1 MQAVADRLLEGIEGD
16 RALIHL
22 ERLPARG
29 AHHRQPVPALAPAL
43 AARLPGPLWSHQ
55 AEALELARAGSSVV
69 VSTGTASG
77 KSLCYQLPIAEA
89 LLDAGDGVGPP
100 ASALCLYPT
109 KALAHDQLRSMTDLN
124 LPGLVAACY
133 DGDTEANAR
142 AWTRRHANVVL
153 TNPDMLH
160 AGLLP
165 HHVRWATFLSRL
177 RYVVVD
183 EMHTLRGIYGS
194 HVAHVLRRLRRL
206 CDHYGAEPAFLF
218 GSATVG
224 EPATLARALCG
235 KVVVPVTDDGSP
247 RGQRFFALWSPPVT
261 DPSSGERAS
270 AHSET
275 ASLLAQLVAGG
286 SRALAFCRSRA
297 AAETVAAEAVRRA
310 GPVSGATIRSY
321 RGGYLAS
328 ERREIEAGL
337 ASGHLRG
344 VVATSALELG
354 VDIGGLDACV
364 LDGFPGTIASMW
376 QQAGRAGRNQERS
389 LAVLVAGEDQLDRW
403 LIAHPDEVF
412 SRSPEP
418 AVVNPANPYI
428 AQPHLACAAYER
440 PLDHDDDRWWEDLDE
455 GIRHLVADD
464 RLVVREGRGYW
475 AGRGSPARAVS
486 LRSAS
491 ALEYRIAGHDGT
503 LVGTVDASRAFT
515 TVHPGA
521 VYLHQGRAYRVDEL
535 DLTDCVAWVSP
546 TTGDELTQA
555 RSETAV
561 EILDDEQCVP
571 INEGVQLH
579 LGAVAVRQHVVGYQ
593 RRSALTRQRLGSEI
607 VDLPPTCLVT
617 RAFWYTLDDTVLDL
631 AGVAPDACPGSL
643 HAAEHA
649 AIGILPLFSLCDR
662 WDVGGLSTARHP
674 DTARATILVYDGY
687 PGGAGIAELGFA
699 AGLAHLQATLEVIST
714 CRCSTGCPSCVQSPK
729 CGNWNEPLDK
739 AGAAAMLEV
748 VLAH

>member
-1 MQAVADRLLEGIEGD
+1 MQVVADRLLEGIEGD
-16 RALIHL
+16 QALIHL
-22 ERLPARG
+22 ERSPARP
-29 AHHRQPVPALAPAL
+29 ARHRQPVPALAPEL

-89 LLDAGDGVGPP
+89 LLDAADGTGPP

-109 KALAHDQLRSMTDLN
+109 KALAHDQLRSLTDLGV
-124 LPGLVAACY
+124 PGLVAACY

-142 AWTRRHANVVL
+142 SWIRCHANVVL

-165 HHVRWATFLSRL
+165 HHARWATFLSRL

-194 HVAHVLRRLRRL
+194 HVAHVLRRLRRQ

-247 RGQRFFALWSPPVT
+247 RGERFFALWSPPV
-261 DPSSGERAS
+261 DAVSGERVS

-275 ASLLAQLVAGG
+275 ASLLARLVTGG

-297 AAETVAAEAVRRA
+297 AAETVAAEAARRA
-310 GPVSGATIRSY
+310 GPVSGATIRPY

-337 ASGHLRG
+337 ASGSLRA

-403 LIAHPDEVF
+403 LMAHPDEVF
-412 SRSPEP
+412 SRPPEP
-418 AVVNPANPYI
+418 AVVNTANLYI
-428 AQPHLACAAYER
+428 ALPHLACAAYER

-464 RLVVREGRGYW
+464 RLVVREGHGYW

-491 ALEYRIAGHDGT
+491 SLEYRIIDHDGT

-521 VYLHQGRAYRVDEL
+521 VYLHQGRAYRVDDL
-535 DLTDCVAWVSP
+535 DVGDGVAWVSP
-546 TTGDELTQA
+546 TTGDEVTQS
-555 RSETAV
+555 RSEAAV
-561 EILDDEQCVP
+561 EILEDEQCFP
-571 INEGVQLH
+571 ISEGMQLH
-579 LGAVAVRQHVVGYQ
+579 LGAVAVRQHVVGYE
-593 RRSALTRQRLGSEI
+593 RRAALTRRRLGSEI
-607 VDLPPTCLVT
+607 LDLPPTCLVT
-617 RAFWYTLDDTVLDL
+617 RAFWYTVDDAVLDL
-631 AGVAPDACPGSL
+631 AGVDPAASPGSL
-643 HAAEHA
+643 HAVEHA

-662 WDVGGLSTARHP
+662 WDVGGLSTARHA
-674 DTARATILVYDGY
+674 DTARATILIYDGC

-699 AGLAHLQATLEVIST
+699 AGLAHLQTTLEVIST

-739 AGAAAMLEV
+739 AGAVAILQV
-748 VLAH
+748 VVAP